1 MFLQNI
7 CIIDMKQQNIFSLQA
22 LADKDND
29 EATEEEENED
39 IEAILAEEFLEEEE
53 EEEGPEEEENEEDAV
68 EHMQN
73 EISEKFE
80 LEVERLQSVQVLIP
94 LLILLNYKNFHIYFH
109 I

>member
-29 EATEEEENED
+29 EATAEEEDED

-53 EEEGPEEEENEEDAV
+53 EEEPEEEENEEEAV
-68 EHMQN
+68 ERMQN
-73 EISEKFE
+73 EISERFE
-80 LEVERLQSVQVLIP
+80 LDLEGLQSVQVLIP
-94 LLILLNYKNFHIYFH
+94 LLILLKYMIT
-109 I
+109 

>member
-29 EATEEEENED
+29 EATAEEEDED

-53 EEEGPEEEENEEDAV
+53 EEEPEEEENEEEAV
-68 EHMQN
+68 ERMQN
-73 EISEKFE
+73 EISERFE
-80 LEVERLQSVQVLIP
+80 LDLEGLQSVQVLIS
-94 LLILLNYKNFHIYFH
+94 LLILLKYMIT
-109 I
+109 